1 MDNLALYILDLVQN
15 SIEAKADHIRI
26 ELIENHQLCLM
37 IKDDGSGMSEEN
49 VAKAMSPF
57 YTTRKTRKVGMGLSL
72 IKMLAEQTEGDFS
85 IKSTLH
91 QGTELNVCFNHHH
104 IDMPEIGNLG
114 EMIMMIAINPQVN
127 HLDFHYMK
135 AQKDYHF
142 DLDAIRAMFQDTLM
156 DHEVMQGLIQYI
168 NQEIDIVRGRL

>member
-15 SIEAKADHIRI
+15 SIEAKAEHIRVDMV
-26 ELIENHQLCLM
+26 ETHQLCLT
-37 IKDDGSGMSEEN
+37 IKDDGCGMSEEN

-72 IKMLAEQTEGDFS
+72 IKMLAEQTEGNFS
-85 IKSTLH
+85 LTSTLN
-91 QGTELNVCFNHHH
+91 QGTELKVCFNHHH
-104 IDMPEIGNLG
+104 MDMPQMGNLG
-114 EMIMMIAINPQVN
+114 EMIMMIAIHPQVK
-127 HLDFHYMK
+127 HFDFHYTNAPK
-135 AQKDYHF
+135 AYQF
-142 DLDAIRAMFQDTLM
+142 DLDAIRTMFQDTLM